1 MRVLVVNA
9 GSSSLKLR
17 VLDDSDQVTG
27 TADLP
32 APRGAAD
39 AGAVESTLASLGETD
54 AIGHRVVH
62 GGTLF
67 TAPVQI
73 DDAVLAKLRGLT
85 DLAPLHQPKSLA
97 AAEAVQRA
105 LPGLPAVACF
115 DTAFHAT
122 IPAAAATYALPR
134 EWRHRWTLRRYGFHG
149 LSHAYARAGRPN
161 WPARPVTPRCASS
174 PATWAP
180 APHWRPCTAGCR
192 WTPPWGSLHW
202 RAW

>member
-1 MRVLVVNA
+1 RTGDPPLGLAALERADPVRVLVVNA

-54 AIGHRVVH
+54 AIGHRIVH

-67 TAPVQI
+67 TAPVLI

-85 DLAPLHQPKSLA
+85 DLAPRIS
-97 AAEAVQRA
+97 RN
-105 LPGLPAVACF
+105 
-115 DTAFHAT
+115 
-122 IPAAAATYALPR
+122 R
-134 EWRHRWTLRRYGFHG
+134 WRRKR
-149 LSHAYARAGRPN
+149 
-161 WPARPVTPRCASS
+161 SS
-174 PATWAP
+174 
-180 APHWRPCTAGCR
+180 
-192 WTPPWGSLHW
+192 
-202 RAW
+202 